1 MYRDPALN
9 SAAFIQQSR
18 SQCAVGGDPFSCVVQ
33 EMDATAQRQ
42 RPVSAAAGSTQSMP
56 AKKSSEC
63 SKCAR
68 DAVIVHVQMGDQ
80 TQRRQIANADA
91 DAGLAQV
98 GIECA

>member
-33 EMDATAQRQ
+33 ETGATAQRQ
-42 RPVSAAAGSTQSMP
+42 KSDSATAGSMESMP

-63 SKCAR
+63 SKRAR

-80 TQRRQIANADA
+80 TQRR
-91 DAGLAQV
+91 
-98 GIECA
+98 